1 MVPANRA
8 EQTVFIFGK
17 EIKLQ
22 SPVYKRIPRL
32 DPAIIE
38 RAKHINVAD
47 LHEGLGPVIGRQC
60 LMQPQMRALFPT
72 ARLCGQAITSFNFP
86 GDNLMLHA
94 AFRVAEPGD
103 IMVLTNGGSPHGALW
118 GEIASY
124 YSRIRKLGGAVIDGA
139 TRDTRQIAEMA
150 FPVFASH
157 VSVSYP
163 GKRGPGAVN
172 VPVVLAGVTVKPG
185 DLMVGDA
192 DGIIVIPPAH
202 VETAIR
208 NAEARMAKE
217 AELKRRLD
225 EGQTLYDVTGMKSL
239 FEAADILEIDGT
251 WSDSVNH

>member
-1 MVPANRA
+1 MESV
-8 EQTVFIFGK
+8 
-17 EIKLQ
+17 
-22 SPVYKRIPRL
+22 VYKRIPRL
-32 DPAIIE
+32 DPVLVE
-38 RAKHINVAD
+38 RARRINVAD

-60 LMQPQMRALFPT
+60 LMQPQMRALFPV
-72 ARLCGQAITSFNFP
+72 ARVCGQAITSFNFP

-103 IMVLTNGGSPHGALW
+103 VLVLTNGGSPQGALW

-139 TRDTRQIAEMA
+139 IRDTVQIIEMG

-172 VPVVLAGVTVKPG
+172 VPVVMAGVTVNPG
-185 DLMVGDA
+185 DLIVGDA
-192 DGIIVIPPAH
+192 DGVMAIPPSR
-202 VETAIR
+202 VETAVR

-217 AELKRRLD
+217 AEIKRKLD
-225 EGQTLYDVTGMKSL
+225 EGQTLYDVGAMKGL
-239 FEAADILEIDGT
+239 FDAAGIVEIDAV
-251 WSDSVNH
+251 WSDRP

>member
-1 MVPANRA
+1 LRLLAP
-8 EQTVFIFGK
+8 GK
-17 EIKLQ
+17 EITLP
-22 SPVYKRIPRL
+22 SLVYKKIPRL
-32 DPAIIE
+32 DPALIE
-38 RAKHINVAD
+38 RASHINVAD

-72 ARLCGQAITSFNFP
+72 ARICGQAITSFNFP

-103 IMVLTNGGSPHGALW
+103 ILVLTNGGSPQGALW
-118 GEIASY
+118 GEIATY

-139 TRDTRQIAEMA
+139 TRDTLQIAEML
-150 FPVFASH
+150 FPVFASS

-172 VPVVLAGVTVKPG
+172 VPVVAAGATVNPG
-185 DLMVGDA
+185 DLIVGDA
-192 DGIIVIPPAH
+192 DGVIVIPPAH

-208 NAEARMAKE
+208 NAETRMAKE

-225 EGQTLYDVTGMKSL
+225 LGETLYDLTGMKNL
-239 FEAADILEIDGT
+239 FDTAEIEEIDAI
-251 WSDSVNH
+251 WSDA

>member
-1 MVPANRA
+1 M
-8 EQTVFIFGK
+8 
-17 EIKLQ
+17 Q
-22 SPVYKRIPRL
+22 SVVYKRIPRL
-32 DPAIIE
+32 DPVLVE
-38 RAKHINVAD
+38 RAKRINVAD

-72 ARLCGQAITSFNFP
+72 ARVCGQAITSFNFP

-103 IMVLTNGGSPHGALW
+103 ILVLTNGGSPQGALW
-118 GEIASY
+118 GEIATY

-139 TRDTRQIAEMA
+139 MRDTQQITEIA

-172 VPVVLAGVTVKPG
+172 VPVVVAGATVNPG
-185 DLMVGDA
+185 DLIVGDA
-192 DGIIVIPPAH
+192 DGVIVIPPSQ

-225 EGQTLYDVTGMKSL
+225 EGQTLYDLAGMKAL
-239 FEAADILEIDGT
+239 FAAAEIVEIDAV
-251 WSDSVNH
+251 WSDG